1 MSFTAAD
8 SNSSEFHVREVL
20 SVLIRDFTEG
30 TKITYSETE
39 EGFELIVPLPGE
51 RKQKVF
57 ITADRRDSDG
67 EELFQVFTI
76 CAEANPDLF
85 AFALKLNMEIDY
97 GAIAIKEIYGK
108 DHLVI
113 VDTQLVRTAQPVE
126 IEKSVI
132 TLAEVGD
139 DIEQILTGE
148 DVR

>member
-1 MSFTAAD
+1 MNFSAAD
-8 SNSSEFHVREVL
+8 TGTPEFQSREVL
-20 SVLIRDFTEG
+20 SVLIRDFTEC
-30 TKITYSETE
+30 TKITYTE
-39 EGFELIVPLPGE
+39 AEDGFELSIPLPGD

-67 EELFQVFTI
+67 EELFQIFTI
-76 CAEANPDLF
+76 CAEANPALY

-97 GAIAIKEIYGK
+97 GALAIKEIYGK

-148 DVR
+148 DLR